1 MAFDLITTD
10 AAGMPAFLQELGGY
24 QDEGL
29 SAGIQPR
36 APKIGIS
43 IDKHFTITRD
53 GVSQILETVM
63 TDNTGTEHRVPMQRL
78 RCVIVAASQTTTKAW
93 YEQAYVPG
101 SNAAPECYSNDGK
114 TPAPGVAKPQC
125 SSCLQCNKNIFGTS
139 NTGRGKAC
147 SDRKMLVVAW
157 EGAPDEL
164 MTWNVSTTSLPS
176 LAKFNQELKNAN
188 IPMQS
193 VLVELVF
200 DPTIQY
206 PVVKISAVG
215 FVDKATFLKFKEASQ
230 TDEVAALLREVD
242 YEPAVPADSPVP
254 NNQIKFGEQAQ
265 QPAPQQT
272 QQQAPQEQAQQ
283 PAQEQPKRTRRTK
296 AQIEAGRAAAA
307 SQQPVQ
313 QQQAPVE
320 TQQPEPQQ
328 EQAQQPV
335 NNAQADM
342 VAQLQAQ
349 LAAALAAQQ
358 TPQVQQPVQEAMA
371 QLAVAQ
377 EPVVQ
382 QQTQQAAPQQTQQA
396 AAAPSANVANLL
408 SQWASKK

>member
-63 TDNTGTEHRVPMQRL
+63 TDSAGNEHRVPMQRL

-125 SSCLQCNKNIFGTS
+125 SSCLQCNKNAFGTS

-147 SDRKMLVVAW
+147 ADRKMLVVAW

-164 MTWNVSTTSLPS
+164 MTWNVSTTSLQS

-265 QPAPQQT
+265 QPAQQQQT

-283 PAQEQPKRTRRTK
+283 PTQEQPKRTRRTK
-296 AQIEAGRAAAA
+296 AQIEADRAAAA
-307 SQQPVQ
+307 SQHPVQ
-313 QQQAPVE
+313 QQQ

-328 EQAQQPV
+328 EQAQQPA

-342 VAQLQAQ
+342 VALLQKQ
-349 LAAALAAQQ
+349 LAEALAAQQ
-358 TPQVQQPVQEAMA
+358 TQQVQQPVQEAMA
-371 QLAVAQ
+371 QQQQA
-377 EPVVQ
+377 EPQVQ
-382 QQTQQAAPQQTQQA
+382 QQAQVQQPEPQQA
-396 AAAPSANVANLL
+396 AAAPSANVASLL

>member
-36 APKIGIS
+36 APKIGIT

-63 TDNTGTEHRVPMQRL
+63 TDSAGNKQSVPMQRL

-125 SSCLQCNKNIFGTS
+125 SSCLQCNKNAFGTS

-147 SDRKMLVVAW
+147 ADRKMLVVAW

-164 MTWNVSTTSLPS
+164 MTWNVSTTSLQS

-193 VLVELVF
+193 VLVELMF

-272 QQQAPQEQAQQ
+272 QQQAPQETLAQQ
-283 PAQEQPKRTRRTK
+283 QPPAQEAPKRTRRTR
-296 AQIEAGRAAAA
+296 AQIEADRAAAA
-307 SQQPVQ
+307 SQQPEPQ
-313 QQQAPVE
+313 QQ

-328 EQAQQPV
+328 EQAQPPA

-358 TPQVQQPVQEAMA
+358 TQQVQQPVQEAMA
-371 QLAVAQ
+371 QAEAHR
-377 EPVVQ
+377 PA
-382 QQTQQAAPQQTQQA
+382 QQTLQQAQAQQPVQQA